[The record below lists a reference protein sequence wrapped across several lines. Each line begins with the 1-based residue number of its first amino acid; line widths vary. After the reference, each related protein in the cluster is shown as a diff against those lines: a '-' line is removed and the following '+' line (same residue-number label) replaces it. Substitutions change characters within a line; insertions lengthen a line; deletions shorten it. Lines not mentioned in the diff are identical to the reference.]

1 MPQSSKQR
9 TTFYAI
15 LAAGIAFIIIGAA
28 SALYN
33 NIPVDVPLTGTLKA
47 GLTDIL
53 TPNTDIGN
61 NAYII
66 INGSVFKVVITD
78 PNHQLIKS
86 VDAASYFNYNFTSKK
101 EGVYRIEIKN
111 IGSSELSVGGHAKTK
126 GSQIA
131 FGGQMLL
138 IITGIIVTGFSLRL
152 RSH

>member
-28 SALYN
+28 SVLYN

-47 GLTDIL
+47 GLTDSL
-53 TPNTDIGN
+53 TPNMDIGN

-86 VDAASYFNYNFTSKK
+86 VDAASHFNYNFTSKK

>member
-28 SALYN
+28 SVLYN

-86 VDAASYFNYNFTSKK
+86 VEDASYFNYNFTSKK

>member
-28 SALYN
+28 SVLYN